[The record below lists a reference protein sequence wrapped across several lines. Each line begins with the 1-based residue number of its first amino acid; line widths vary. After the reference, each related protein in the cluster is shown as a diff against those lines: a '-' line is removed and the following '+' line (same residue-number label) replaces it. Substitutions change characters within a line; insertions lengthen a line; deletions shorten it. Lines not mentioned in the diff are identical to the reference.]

1 MQKNQALN
9 LNILLRL
16 IIINL
21 LVKHLMKIKQKELVC
36 KFDIADLVKNTE
48 FDKKNVAT
56 TLATKAELKAEQHK
70 IINFKHLLQVI
81 FMVKVILKMMVIKT
95 I

>member
-1 MQKNQALN
+1 MMQKNQALN

-36 KFDIADLVKNTE
+36 KFEIADLVKNTE
-48 FDKKNVAT
+48 FDKK
-56 TLATKAELKAEQHK
+56 KMQQQHQQQK
-70 IINFKHLLQVI
+70 QN
-81 FMVKVILKMMVIKT
+81 
-95 I
+95 

>member
-36 KFDIADLVKNTE
+36 KFEIADLVKNTE
-48 FDKKNVAT
+48 FDKKKNVAT

-70 IINFKHLLQVI
+70 IINFKHLFKL
-81 FMVKVILKMMVIKT
+81 FSW
-95 I
+95 